1 MKTLERVI
9 LKYLLRIVYYFSYIF
24 RVKKRIVFATYRN
37 DTMNGNFKYIY
48 YEIKSRDLDYECVFL
63 YEKFNRGIKGIIKY
77 FGHMMKATYYMA
89 TSEYFLIDDFYFPV
103 YTVNKLRKNTE
114 VVQVW
119 HACGAFKK
127 FGFSILDKSF
137 GADNNYVKYI
147 PIHTN
152 YSHVLVSS
160 KEVAKYYAE
169 AFNMSEDNIDPIG
182 IPRTDIFFNESMKKK
197 ARDNVYSKYP
207 SLKGKNIVLYA
218 PTFRGNSQSDAKMDI
233 SFDVEKVVNELPED
247 YVLALKMHPFV
258 KDSINIKNDRIID
271 LSDYPAIND
280 ILIMTDLLITDY
292 SSIVFEYSLLE
303 RPMIFY
309 ADDLDSYEHE
319 RDFYYPY
326 ESFVPGPIVKNTEEL
341 IDVLNNNSCDY
352 DKIRD
357 FKNKFFDYT
366 DGLASK
372 RFVDRI
378 ILKKDI

>member
-9 LKYLLRIVYYFSYIF
+9 LKYLLRIVYYFSYIVP
-24 RVKKRIVFATYRN
+24 VKKRIVFATYRN

-48 YEIKSRDLDYECVFL
+48 DEIQSRNLDYECKFL
-63 YEKFNRGIKGIIKY
+63 YEKFNRGAKGIITY
-77 FGHMMKATYYMA
+77 FLHMMKATYYMA

-103 YTVNKLRKNTE
+103 YTVKKLRNKTE

-127 FGFSILDKSF
+127 FGFSILDKNF

-160 KEVAKYYAE
+160 KEVSKYYAE

-182 IPRTDIFFNESMKKK
+182 IPRTDIFFNDDMKKEATK
-197 ARDNVYSKYP
+197 RVYSKYP
-207 SLKGKNIVLYA
+207 ELKGKNIVLYA

-233 SFDVEKVVNELPED
+233 AFDVEKVVETLPND
-247 YVLALKMHPFV
+247 FVLALKMHPFV
-258 KDSINIKNDRIID
+258 KDSIKISNDRIVD

-326 ESFVPGPIVKNTEEL
+326 ESFVPGPIVRNTDEL
-341 IDVLNNNSCDY
+341 IEVLNNSECDY
-352 DKIRD
+352 EKIKS

-372 RFVDRI
+372 RFVDKI
-378 ILKKDI
+378 ILKEEI

>member
-9 LKYLLRIVYYFSYIF
+9 LKYLLRIVYYFSYIVP
-24 RVKKRIVFATYRN
+24 VKKRIVFATYRN

-48 YEIKSRDLDYECVFL
+48 DEIQSRNLDYECKFL
-63 YEKFNRGIKGIIKY
+63 YEKFNRGAKGIITY
-77 FGHMMKATYYMA
+77 FLHMMKATYYMA

-103 YTVNKLRKNTE
+103 YTVKKLRNKTE

-127 FGFSILDKSF
+127 FGFSILDKNF

-160 KEVAKYYAE
+160 KEVSKYYAE

-182 IPRTDIFFNESMKKK
+182 IPRTDIFFNDDMKKEATK
-197 ARDNVYSKYP
+197 RVYSKYP
-207 SLKGKNIVLYA
+207 ELKGKNIVLYA

-233 SFDVEKVVNELPED
+233 AFDVEKVVETLPND
-247 YVLALKMHPFV
+247 FVLALKMHPFV
-258 KDSINIKNDRIID
+258 KDSIKISNDRIVD

-326 ESFVPGPIVKNTEEL
+326 ESFVPGPIVRTTDEL
-341 IDVLNNNSCDY
+341 IEVLNNSECDY
-352 DKIRD
+352 EKIKS

-372 RFVDRI
+372 RFVDKI
-378 ILKKDI
+378 ILKEEI

>member
-1 MKTLERVI
+1 MKTLERII
-9 LKYLLRIVYYFSYIF
+9 LKYLLRVVYYISYIVP
-24 RVKKRIVFATYRN
+24 VKKRVIFATYRN

-48 YEIKSRDLDYECVFL
+48 DEIKSRDTDYKCVFL
-63 YEKFNRGIKGIIKY
+63 YEKFNKGIKGIITY
-77 FGHMMKATYYMA
+77 FFHMMKATYYMA

-103 YTVNKLRKNTE
+103 YTVKKLRKNTE
-114 VVQVW
+114 VIQVW

-127 FGFSILDKSF
+127 FGFSILDKNF

-147 PIHTN
+147 PIHSN

-169 AFNMSEDNIDPIG
+169 AFNMSENNIDPLG
-182 IPRTDIFFNESMKKK
+182 IPRTDIFFNEEMKKDAK
-197 ARDNVYSKYP
+197 ERVYSKYP
-207 SLKGKNIVLYA
+207 NLKGKNIVLYA

-233 SFDVEKVVNELPED
+233 NFDVERVVNDLPEG

-258 KDSINIKNDRIID
+258 KDSINIDNDRIID
-271 LSDYPAIND
+271 LSDYGAIND

-303 RPMIFY
+303 RPMIFF

-326 ESFVPGPIVKNTEEL
+326 ESFVPGPIVKNTDEL
-341 IDVLNNNSCDY
+341 IEVLNNDTCDY
-352 DKIRD
+352 EKIRA
-357 FKNKFFDYT
+357 FKNKFFDYV
-366 DGLASK
+366 DGLSSK
-372 RFVDRI
+372 RFVDKI
-378 ILKKDI
+378 ILKKEN

>member
-9 LKYLLRIVYYFSYIF
+9 LKYLLRIVYYFSYIVP
-24 RVKKRIVFATYRN
+24 VKKRIVFATYRN

-48 YEIKSRDLDYECVFL
+48 DEIQSRNLDYECKFL
-63 YEKFNRGIKGIIKY
+63 YEKFNRGAKGIITY
-77 FGHMMKATYYMA
+77 FLHMMKATYYMA

-103 YTVNKLRKNTE
+103 YTVKKLRNKTE

-127 FGFSILDKSF
+127 FGFSILDKNF

-160 KEVAKYYAE
+160 KEVSKYYAE

-182 IPRTDIFFNESMKKK
+182 IPRTDIFFNDDMKKEATK
-197 ARDNVYSKYP
+197 RVYSKYP
-207 SLKGKNIVLYA
+207 ELKGKNIVLYA

-233 SFDVEKVVNELPED
+233 AFDVEKVVETLPEGF
-247 YVLALKMHPFV
+247 VLALKMHPFV
-258 KDSINIKNDRIID
+258 KDSIKISNDRIVD

-326 ESFVPGPIVKNTEEL
+326 ESFVPGPIVKTTDEL
-341 IDVLNNNSCDY
+341 IEVLNNSKCDY
-352 DKIRD
+352 EKIKS

-372 RFVDRI
+372 RFVDKI
-378 ILKKDI
+378 ILKEEI

>member
-48 YEIKSRDLDYECVFL
+48 DEIKSRNLDYECVFL
-63 YEKFNRGIKGIIKY
+63 YEKFNRGLKGIIKY

-103 YTVNKLRKNTE
+103 YTVKKLRKNTE

-127 FGFSILDKSF
+127 FGFSILDKNF

-182 IPRTDIFFNESMKKK
+182 IPRTDIFFNEDMKNK

-207 SLKGKNIVLYA
+207 ALKGKNIVLYA

-233 SFDVEKVVNELPED
+233 SFDVEKVVNELPEG

-258 KDSINIKNDRIID
+258 KDSINIKNDRVID

-309 ADDLDSYEHE
+309 ADDLDCYEHE

-352 DKIRD
+352 GKIRD
-357 FKNKFFDYT
+357 FKNKFFDYS

-372 RFVDRI
+372 RFVDKI

>member
-9 LKYLLRIVYYFSYIF
+9 LKYLLRIVYYCSYIVP
-24 RVKKRIVFATYRN
+24 VKKRIIFATYRN
-37 DTMNGNFKYIY
+37 DTMNGNFKYIHD
-48 YEIKSRDLDYECVFL
+48 EIESRNSGYECKFL
-63 YEKFNRGIKGIIKY
+63 YEKFNKGVKGIVTY
-77 FGHMMKATYYMA
+77 FLHMMKATYYMA

-103 YTVNKLRKNTE
+103 YTVRKLRRGTE
-114 VVQVW
+114 VAQVW

-127 FGFSILDKSF
+127 FGFSILDKNF
-137 GADNNYVKYI
+137 GADNSYVKYI
-147 PIHTN
+147 PIHSN

-182 IPRTDIFFNESMKKK
+182 IPRTDIFFNEKMKHD
-197 ARDNVYSKYP
+197 AMERVYNKYP
-207 SLKGKNIVLYA
+207 EIKGKKIVLYA

-233 SFDVEKVVNELPED
+233 AFDVEKVVNTLPEG

-258 KDSINIKNDRIID
+258 KDSINIKNDRIVN

-326 ESFVPGPIVKNTEEL
+326 ESFVPGPIVKNTDEL
-341 IDVLNNNSCDY
+341 IEVLNSSNCDY
-352 DKIRD
+352 EKIRA

-372 RFVDRI
+372 RFVDKI